1 MAAGDE
7 LDSIPEA
14 DTPMPTAASRPNPST
29 TPRPAAAVRRTPTT
43 SATVGSG
50 ALTGR
55 HRAVA
60 LPNPEPLLNNLARG
74 IVEAI
79 GGMREL
85 EQISRWVAPEVYTV
99 LLQRTQHAAR
109 ARAHRGVPTK
119 RLNVRPI
126 ACHWQS
132 PREGVVEAAV
142 VIDLG
147 SRSRAVSIRLEE
159 FRGRW
164 RAERLTV
171 L

>member
-1 MAAGDE
+1 MPVPPAAV
-7 LDSIPEA
+7 
-14 DTPMPTAASRPNPST
+14 SRPASSP
-29 TPRPAAAVRRTPTT
+29 TPRSTPAVRRTPTT
-43 SATVGSG
+43 SAQVGRG
-50 ALTGR
+50 ALTGK
-55 HRAVA
+55 HDAVA

-74 IVEAI
+74 VVEAI

-85 EQISRWVAPEVYTV
+85 EQMSRWIAPEVYTV

-109 ARAHRGVPTK
+109 ARARRGVPTK
-119 RLNVRPI
+119 RLFVRPL

-132 PREGVVEAAV
+132 PRVGVVEAAV
-142 VIDLG
+142 VVDLG
-147 SRSRAVSIRLEE
+147 DRSRAVSIRLEE